1 MPEPGD
7 RLPPSSA
14 NEPSASEPSA
24 SAPPANEPS
33 AGEPS
38 EPSASEPSASP
49 PTSAGAGSPASAFSL
64 ALLGEFVALGVTD
77 LVVAPGSRSQA
88 LALAAAELERAGLV
102 RLHVR
107 IDERGAAFLALGLSL
122 ESGRPAAVIT
132 TSGTA
137 VANLHPA
144 VLEAHHSGV
153 PLIVVSADRPADL
166 RGIRSNQTTMQPG
179 IFAGAVRYERDVA
192 APVKQEADA
201 AARLARR
208 AVDAALGVD
217 DRGEAIAHP
226 GPGPAHLNVQLREPL
241 SAPVTVDRAAVEAR
255 RAALSEQRGDG
266 PRVAA
271 HDVPPPGDPS
281 FAATRLMPVAPAAA
295 GSPGSTGQPSV
306 TDALAALA
314 SAGRSG
320 AHAGGSSQRGAV
332 GTTESAAGSAG
343 GSAAAASAGAAS
355 AAAASTSAGAAPEAT
370 PSGAL
375 IAPGPR
381 TLVIAGAGAGPDA
394 EEFARA
400 GGWPLAA
407 EVTSGARFGPNLV
420 VAYRE
425 LLREP
430 GFGDAVQRVI
440 VFGHPTLS
448 REVPALVQRDDV
460 EAIVVS
466 PSGVEWYNPG
476 HAVGRFERAVRA
488 EPRAL
493 SAEERAWTGRW
504 VKASRM
510 LLEASDPDAAAIRD
524 GVDETGH
531 VTDFAAQRAYLKAQ
545 LARVREPVTRRMLVE
560 AIWAAT
566 WPHDRLVLAASRLIR
581 DADRVVPGRRIRV
594 LANRGLAG
602 IDGTVATTLGVA
614 IASQQAPDA
623 KPGVTRALIGDLAL
637 LHDAGSLL
645 LGEGEHRPR
654 VQLIVG
660 NDGGGTI
667 FDALEVAGTAPADAF
682 DRVQFTPQR
691 VDFEAL
697 ASAYGWTYT
706 RAATRGELDEALG
719 TAIAGPT
726 LLEVPL
732 AR

>member
-7 RLPPSSA
+7 RLPDPPVNAPS
-14 NEPSASEPSA
+14 P
-24 SAPPANEPS
+24 
-33 AGEPS
+33 
-38 EPSASEPSASP
+38 ASP
-49 PTSAGAGSPASAFSL
+49 PSPASAFSL
-64 ALLGEFVALGVTD
+64 ALLGELVALGVTD
-77 LVVAPGSRSQA
+77 LVVTPGSRSQA

-107 IDERGAAFLALGLSL
+107 IDERGAAFLALGLGL

-179 IFAGAVRYERDVA
+179 IFAGAVRYEIDVA
-192 APVKQEADA
+192 APAGDDMDA

-226 GPGPAHLNVQLREPL
+226 GPGPVHLNLQLREPL
-241 SAPVTVDRAAVEAR
+241 SAPVTVDRAAIEAR
-255 RAALSEQRGDG
+255 RASLAERRDAATPEDAPELRQRPRDPDGD
-266 PRVAA
+266 
-271 HDVPPPGDPS
+271 
-281 FAATRLMPVAPAAA
+281 AATRLLPVLQGATD
-295 GSPGSTGQPSV
+295 SSSEPSV

-314 SAGRSG
+314 SAGR
-320 AHAGGSSQRGAV
+320 RG
-332 GTTESAAGSAG
+332 
-343 GSAAAASAGAAS
+343 
-355 AAAASTSAGAAPEAT
+355 TSAGRRGTSASAPTSGSDEPARVVEPQ

-375 IAPGPR
+375 ITPGPR
-381 TLVIAGAGAGPDA
+381 TLVIAGAGAGPGA

-430 GFGDAVQRVI
+430 GFGDQVERVV

-460 EAIVVS
+460 EAIVVA
-466 PSGVEWYNPG
+466 PAGIEWYNPG
-476 HAVGRFERAVRA
+476 RAVGRFERAVRA
-488 EPRAL
+488 EASEL
-493 SAEERAWTGRW
+493 SAEGRAWTGRW
-504 VKASRM
+504 VTASRM
-510 LLEASDPDAAAIRD
+510 LLDAAAVHEADAVRD

-531 VTDFAAQRAYLKAQ
+531 VSDFAAQRAYLKAQ

-560 AIWAAT
+560 GIWAAT

-637 LHDAGSLL
+637 LHDVGSLL

-697 ASAYGWTYT
+697 AGAYGWSYR

-719 TAIAGPT
+719 TAIAGPS